1 MIWLEPSGYIEDD
14 KRAWNITGLC
24 EFEQL
29 VARIYKIINTHLTA
43 YLKLFAFNK
52 THNEIFL
59 KLIFNFFFNLPLYI
73 VIHVNYY
80 IFCAIVLE
88 ITYYDKHLNIS

>member
-29 VARIYKIINTHLTA
+29 VARIYKIINTA

-52 THNEIFL
+52 SNNEIFL
-59 KLIFNFFFNLPLYI
+59 K
-73 VIHVNYY
+73 
-80 IFCAIVLE
+80 
-88 ITYYDKHLNIS
+88 